1 MGAIRGSSEYG
12 GLNIREWLQLR
23 KVFLL
28 KLHSRGIIVSR
39 TTDLYREADV
49 FWEETGKSTRISQ
62 RSMGPDNHIKI
73 AEIMSGRSYN
83 QQGEQQP
90 ARITNISITK
100 FGGGFRTG
108 A

>member
-1 MGAIRGSSEYG
+1 M
-12 GLNIREWLQLR
+12 
-23 KVFLL
+23 
-28 KLHSRGIIVSR
+28 SR
-39 TTDLYREADV
+39 TTENYREAEV
-49 FWEETGKSTRISQ
+49 SWEETGKRTKISQ

-90 ARITNISITK
+90 AKTIKISK
-100 FGGGFRTG
+100 AKLGGGYRIG

>member
-1 MGAIRGSSEYG
+1 
-12 GLNIREWLQLR
+12 
-23 KVFLL
+23 
-28 KLHSRGIIVSR
+28 VSR
-39 TTDLYREADV
+39 TTDDYREAEV
-49 FWEETGKSTRISQ
+49 SWEEMGKCTKMSQ
-62 RSMGPDNHIKI
+62 RSIGPDNHIKI

-90 ARITNISITK
+90 ARITNISTTK